1 MSKSLTLEDDNE
13 ILQSFSISLTVYTKV
28 KKTIQGKTMSKEEKS
43 AKMKELLFTINGL
56 NYLEFLHSIL
66 FKHGLKDYEVT
77 EKKKFPLKL
86 EKMYKNNCD
95 EELTYVGP
103 LGAVPLTPAMICDW
117 CIALEDRQATIN
129 IPPTI
134 PSFDLANKAPI
145 LHPTCKAAAHL
156 SLPSINAK
164 SLMLVLL
171 LQMLTQSSLLTASQ
185 QVTPQGSAMP
195 CTPYKG
201 PATPCTPSCNQ
212 TNLGMCY
219 AISYKSIFEMHG
231 ISPDILPDVDD
242 KLLSEF
248 GISPG
253 DAICLKKGSMAWW
266 NGPDAKHKQSKA
278 SASAST
284 EEAQQLPAK

>member
-66 FKHGLKDYEVT
+66 FKHGLKDYEVI
-77 EKKKFPLKL
+77 EKKHFPLKYIPL
-86 EKMYKNNCD
+86 KAKGDAIDINNLSD
-95 EELTYVGP
+95 YREMV
-103 LGAVPLTPAMICDW
+103 AVASS
-117 CIALEDRQATIN
+117 
-129 IPPTI
+129 PPI
-134 PSFDLANKAPI
+134 PSPSQLA
-145 LHPTCKAAAHL
+145 CF
-156 SLPSINAK
+156 
-164 SLMLVLL
+164 
-171 LQMLTQSSLLTASQ
+171 LQYAE
-185 QVTPQGSAMP
+185 
-195 CTPYKG
+195 
-201 PATPCTPSCNQ
+201 

-266 NGPDAKHKQSKA
+266 NGPDANHKQSKA
-278 SASAST
+278 SASALT